1 MFKVF
6 GFYKFIKIK
15 SLKKNK
21 DFLQKFLISNNI
33 RGTIIIAKEGL
44 NGTISGCVKDIDK
57 TTKKLKSLFS
67 FKLFDNSN
75 ESKSKFQPFHKPKVK
90 IKKEVVPMNLTINS
104 KDRNIQ
110 NHLEPK
116 DWNKLIK
123 NKDTHIIDTRKP
135 FEYKVGTFKKFDN
148 SNESK
153 SKFQPFRKPKV
164 KIKKEVV
171 PMNLTLNSKDR
182 NIQTHL
188 DPKEWN
194 KLIKNK
200 DTHIIDT
207 RKPFEYKVGTFK
219 KSVNP
224 NINNFRDFPKYL
236 NKLKKNKPVAMFC
249 TGGIRCEKTSVY
261 LKKKGFENIFQLNG
275 GILNYLKK
283 IKKTESLWKGEC
295 FVFDNRISLKH
306 ELKIGTYSVC
316 SGCRMPISPKDKRS
330 NKYEE
335 GVSCPNCH
343 AVSYTHL
350 TLPTNREV

>member
-6 GFYKFIKIK
+6 GFYKFVKVK

-21 DFLQKFLISNNI
+21 DFLQKFLISNHI
-33 RGTIIIAKEGL
+33 RGTIIIANEGL
-44 NGTISGCVKDIDK
+44 NGSISGGVKDIDK
-57 TTKKLKSLFS
+57 IIKKLKFLFS
-67 FKLFDNSN
+67 FKQFDSFN

-90 IKKEVVPMNLTINS
+90 VKKEIVPMNLTINS
-104 KDRNIQ
+104 NERNIQ
-110 NHLEPK
+110 THLEPK

-135 FEYKVGTFKKFDN
+135 FEYK
-148 SNESK
+148 
-153 SKFQPFRKPKV
+153 
-164 KIKKEVV
+164 I
-171 PMNLTLNSKDR
+171 
-182 NIQTHL
+182 
-188 DPKEWN
+188 
-194 KLIKNK
+194 
-200 DTHIIDT
+200 
-207 RKPFEYKVGTFK
+207 GTFK

-224 NINNFRDFPKYL
+224 NVNNFRDFPKYL

-261 LKKKGFENIFQLNG
+261 LKKKGFKNIFQLNG

-306 ELKIGTYSVC
+306 ELKIGTYSMC

-343 AVSYTHL
+343 DKL
-350 TLPTNREV
+350 TELQKSRFRMRQSQVYKAKQSRKKYIFQKEFK

>member
-44 NGTISGCVKDIDK
+44 NGTISGRVKDIDK

-90 IKKEVVPMNLTINS
+90 IKKEIVPMNLTIHS

-110 NHLEPK
+110 THLEPK

-123 NKDTHIIDTRKP
+123 NKDTH
-135 FEYKVGTFKKFDN
+135 V
-148 SNESK
+148 
-153 SKFQPFRKPKV
+153 
-164 KIKKEVV
+164 
-171 PMNLTLNSKDR
+171 
-182 NIQTHL
+182 
-188 DPKEWN
+188 
-194 KLIKNK
+194 
-200 DTHIIDT
+200 IDT

-224 NINNFRDFPKYL
+224 NVTNFRDFPKYL

-261 LKKKGFENIFQLNG
+261 LKKKGFKNIYQLNG

-283 IKKTESLWKGEC
+283 IKKSESLWKGEC
-295 FVFDNRISLKH
+295 FVFDNRVSLKH
-306 ELKIGTYSVC
+306 ELRLGTYSMC

-335 GVSCPNCH
+335 GVSCLNCH
-343 AVSYTHL
+343 DKL
-350 TLPTNREV
+350 TETQKSRFRMRQSQVYKAKQSGKKYIFQKEFK